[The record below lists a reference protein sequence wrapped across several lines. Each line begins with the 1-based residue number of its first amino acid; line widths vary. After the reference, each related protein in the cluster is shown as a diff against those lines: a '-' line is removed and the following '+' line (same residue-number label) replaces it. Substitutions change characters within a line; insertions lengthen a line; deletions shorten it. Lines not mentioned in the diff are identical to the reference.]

1 MMHPI
6 GRDYITKA
14 EFEDRQRRAAKPA
27 REQNAADIVRQLV
40 AALERKRRESC
51 RGTRVKGYNCEQMIP
66 SGEYG
71 EVADEPCRFCAPV
84 LPALTAGLAW
94 LEQEGR

>member
-40 AALERKRRESC
+40 AALDVATTALKAI
-51 RGTRVKGYNCEQMIP
+51 YNIVDTPEAYELP
-66 SGEYG
+66 TS
-71 EVADEPCRFCAPV
+71 APV
-84 LPALTAGLAW
+84 QDVLDQPAVRDTFDTLTAGRAW